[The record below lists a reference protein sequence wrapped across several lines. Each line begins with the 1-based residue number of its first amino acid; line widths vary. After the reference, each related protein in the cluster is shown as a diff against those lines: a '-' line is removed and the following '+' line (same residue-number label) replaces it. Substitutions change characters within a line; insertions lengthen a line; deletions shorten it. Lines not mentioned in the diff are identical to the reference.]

1 MKTNKTLQPSARSA
15 GVDLRRVNDSR
26 RLNLVVRR
34 QEIRFARRTQMQ
46 LFAYILPIAAI
57 AVIQSTI
64 ADDNSK
70 PSAESHILECFVGT
84 WDMDVTI
91 KPVGAGVVNVKRA
104 ETRSWS
110 PGKTVVHFENAKVAG
125 ANEASASGPEFHMF
139 LTYDAATKSFRGMM
153 RNGAGRSLIT
163 GTWDEATS
171 TMTFNG
177 THWTMKARLNSRI
190 VFSIRTIRSQAESKR
205 TRGVKRSSSSPSS
218 GLAAKS
224 EYGRTSRS
232 TRAAD
237 RAYSEHPSFLAAAR
251 FL

>member
-26 RLNLVVRR
+26 KLNLVVRR

-46 LFAYILPIAAI
+46 LFAYILPNAAI
-57 AVIQSTI
+57 AVTQSTI

-84 WDMDVTI
+84 LDMDVTI
-91 KPVGAGVVNVKRA
+91 KPVGADVVNVKRA

-177 THWTMKARLNSRI
+177 TSLDD
-190 VFSIRTIRSQAESKR
+190 ESTFEFKNR
-205 TRGVKRSSSSPSS
+205 FLDSDHSESS
-218 GLAAKS
+218 GIEKN
-224 EYGRTSRS
+224 
-232 TRAAD
+232 
-237 RAYSEHPSFLAAAR
+237 AR
-251 FL
+251 GEAVIEQPLKQTCRKK